1 VSEVNG
7 VRYLDQ
13 GTGKFTPKAHAAR

>member
-1 VSEVNG
+1 VSEVDG

-13 GTGKFTPKAHAAR
+13 GTGKFTPKAQAAR